1 MLILA
6 DADFFW
12 QQKAK
17 TISSEIVSHWHPNMT
32 INIVT
37 DWTAWTAGSVP
48 APLGE
53 YIEFIPDQLMYKPVV
68 FFNDYWNLRKDY
80 QPINETTP

>member
-1 MLILA
+1 
-6 DADFFW
+6 
-12 QQKAK
+12 
-17 TISSEIVSHWHPNMT
+17 MT